1 MFFYC
6 IVLVSIKMNNFI
18 TSSVSSMDS
27 LFSNCKKLT
36 SIDISYFDL
45 SSVNKF
51 KSNFFNLLFFKR
63 NTYQFQ

>member
-1 MFFYC
+1 
-6 IVLVSIKMNNFI
+6 MNNFI